1 MTNISGKRRR
11 YRRSTDCDRDSF
23 DFDYDSCDF
32 TDLVGVI
39 QTKPIKYPLVLFL
52 ILSAGLRSYAQP
64 ASLSELDPY
73 LKKSVAWKS
82 STLNKDIPVKIYF
95 LGDRTENPDGAE
107 VIVYLRNKAW
117 ERIGQESD
125 LSILTDYI
133 QKKFI
138 VITVDY
144 GNEVQAV
151 SPHFD
156 KDLHD
161 ILKGVYGFKTES
173 LLKDSRLVPKD
184 FRCFFLPEGYRV
196 ATDLIYW
203 EIDKHGAYGTLEFI
217 MKSYNEDIVSKYPGL
232 KPVSSP
238 AEMVDR
244 KGNPF
249 DYRIKMDIIY
259 PSQPKR
265 KLPVIFMSE
274 TLSTRNPNDQPSNY
288 VPHFAG
294 FTTRGYVYAV
304 IGHCF
309 NPCVTHFFHF
319 SKFTLDHENG
329 YACYTAAMRYLY
341 AHADL
346 YSMDTRHIGGSG
358 YSKGEYA
365 ITRLSDPHHETRKGE
380 VARFKGFPDGSPEP
394 QPWQGY
400 SSTIQAGM
408 QGMGMGLFET
418 EYITPDYAPNLIVC
432 GEHDR
437 DVITEG
443 HRVFV
448 RKCEELGANYLGLF
462 MKGVGHELPYG
473 YDDSLGVD
481 RYQLVH
487 DFFDRYLQVEKK
499 LPPVVLVVSPFN
511 DKKDV
516 APASEITVQFAPVID
531 EKSIL
536 DKKGVRVIYTKTNK
550 VVNGSFKVSRGGTK
564 FTFIP
569 DQPLQKNGQ
578 YKINI
583 TSQVK
588 DKAGIKLEKEKV
600 VEFKVSE

>member
-1 MTNISGKRRR
+1 MIQIS
-11 YRRSTDCDRDSF
+11 
-23 DFDYDSCDF
+23 
-32 TDLVGVI
+32 LV
-39 QTKPIKYPLVLFL
+39 KYPLFLFL
-52 ILSAGLRSYAQP
+52 LVSAGSYAQP
-64 ASLSELDPY
+64 ANLSELDPY

-82 STLNKDIPVKIYF
+82 STLNKEIPLKIYF
-95 LGDRTENPDGAE
+95 LTDRTDSPDGVE
-107 VIVYLRNKAW
+107 VIVYLKNKAW
-117 ERIGQESD
+117 ERIGQEPD
-125 LSILTDYI
+125 LSILRDYI
-133 QKKFI
+133 QKKFL

-144 GNEVQAV
+144 GNDAQAV

-161 ILKGVYGFKTES
+161 LLKGIYGFRTES
-173 LLKDSRLVPKD
+173 LLQGLSLTPKD

-196 ATDLIYW
+196 ATNLAYW

-232 KPVSSP
+232 KPVTSP
-238 AEMVDR
+238 ADMVDK
-244 KGNPF
+244 KGKPF
-249 DYRIKMDIIY
+249 DYKIKMDIVY
-259 PSQPKR
+259 PSQPAR

-341 AHADL
+341 AHADQ

-380 VARFKGFPDGSPEP
+380 VSKFKGFPEGSPEP
-394 QPWQGY
+394 QPTQGY
-400 SSTIQAGM
+400 SSKIQAGM

-437 DVITEG
+437 EVITKG
-443 HRVFV
+443 HQVFV
-448 RKCEELGANYLGLF
+448 KKCEELGANYVGLF
-462 MKGVGHELPYG
+462 MKGLGHELPYG

-487 DFFDRYLQVEKK
+487 DFFDRYLQVDKK
-499 LPPVVLVVSPFN
+499 LPPVVLVVSPFEN
-511 DKKDV
+511 KKEV
-516 APASEITVQFAPVID
+516 SSSSAISVQFAPVID

-536 DKKGVRVIYTKTNK
+536 EKKGIRIVGTKTNK
-550 VVNGSFKVSRGGTK
+550 DVAGNWKVSRGGTN

-569 DQPLQKNGQ
+569 VKPLVKNEQ
-578 YKINI
+578 YAIKI
-583 TSQVK
+583 TSAVM
-588 DKAGIKLEKEKV
+588 DKAGIKLDKEKTV
-600 VEFKVSE
+600 LFKVGSE